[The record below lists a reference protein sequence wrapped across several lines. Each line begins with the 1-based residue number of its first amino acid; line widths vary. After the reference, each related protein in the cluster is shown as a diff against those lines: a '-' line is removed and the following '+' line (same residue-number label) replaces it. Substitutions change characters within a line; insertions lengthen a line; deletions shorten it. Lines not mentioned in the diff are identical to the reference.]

1 MGELKCAEMIVARKN
16 PPVLFLK
23 VANAAESNTSEAL
36 QCMCDRAHTNTH
48 AVSVSELQ
56 NTEGKFTLLTVI
68 YSFSARNNRI
78 SVHRVNKVEIGSF
91 QR

>member
-36 QCMCDRAHTNTH
+36 QCMCDRSHTNTH
-48 AVSVSELQ
+48 AFSVS
-56 NTEGKFTLLTVI
+56 
-68 YSFSARNNRI
+68 
-78 SVHRVNKVEIGSF
+78 
-91 QR
+91 